1 MDAFVALG
9 GSRDRSGRISTTILT
24 RIVAEFKLT
33 LDIEALVEM
42 ADEDK
47 SGWGAAVPCVCSCVS
62 AARDSRFTACR
73 TTALW
78 TLKSSKPCSQH
89 QALTSCHGSSLE
101 RESERETES
110 ECQAF

>member
-1 MDAFVALG
+1 MALG

-47 SGWGAAVPCVCSCVS
+47 SGWGAAVPWLQACERCQGLTMHRLPHHSFVDFEEFK
-62 AARDSRFTACR
+62 AMLTAP
-73 TTALW
+73 
-78 TLKSSKPCSQH
+78 SSDELPRQ
-89 QALTSCHGSSLE
+89 
-101 RESERETES
+101 
-110 ECQAF
+110 FP